1 MPLGARFSLLI
12 EMCDPFSNM
21 EYQEFY
27 FIPKH
32 NKNTKVEKSYQSY
45 Q

>member
-21 EYQEFY
+21 EYQEN